1 MWHAVVA
8 CGCRGIGEAGP
19 EREQGSNVKGDS
31 AGAETTGI
39 HSEVYSVNRYGVATW
54 RCVGA
59 FAVAG
64 ACGVAGLVAREG
76 AHGGLFQVDTRAF
89 CGSESRA

>member
-8 CGCRGIGEAGP
+8 CGCRGIGAAGP

-39 HSEVYSVNRYGVATW
+39 HGGVCSVNRYGVATW
-54 RCVGA
+54 RRVGV
-59 FAVAG
+59 FAVVRVVSQVWLRDRAHT
-64 ACGVAGLVAREG
+64 VAS
-76 AHGGLFQVDTRAF
+76 FK
-89 CGSESRA
+89 

>member
-8 CGCRGIGEAGP
+8 CGCRGIGAAGP

-39 HSEVYSVNRYGVATW
+39 HGEVCSVNRYGVATW
-54 RCVGA
+54 RRVGA

-76 AHGGLFQVDTRAF
+76 AHGGLFQVDARAF